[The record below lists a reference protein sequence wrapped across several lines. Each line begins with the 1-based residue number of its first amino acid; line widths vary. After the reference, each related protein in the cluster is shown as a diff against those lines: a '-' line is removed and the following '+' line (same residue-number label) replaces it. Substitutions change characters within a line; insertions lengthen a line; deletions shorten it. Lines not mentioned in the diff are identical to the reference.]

1 MAKAQKTLADA
12 LNEAMQENVE
22 QKKPTPLKTVNNTS
36 VDEKPN
42 AEVFLGRVNK
52 KHLGGYV
59 DLATWQQ
66 WNIIRIEQDGSTT
79 QAMLEEAINDLF
91 IKYGKSSIA

>member
-1 MAKAQKTLADA
+1 MAKTQKTLADA
-12 LNEAMQENVE
+12 LNEAIQETTE
-22 QKKPTPLKTVNNTS
+22 QIRSAPLKSVNNTDA
-36 VDEKPN
+36 DEKPR
-42 AEVFLGRVNK
+42 AEGALGRVNK

-66 WNIIRIEQDGSTT
+66 WNILRIELDGRTT

>member
-12 LNEAMQENVE
+12 LNEVMEQNIEQVE
-22 QKKPTPLKTVNNTS
+22 QTPLKSVNNTG
-36 VDEKPN
+36 VDEKSK
-42 AEVFLGRVNK
+42 AEGSPGRANK

-66 WNIIRIEQDGSTT
+66 WNILRIEQDGRTT

-91 IKYGKSSIA
+91 LKYGKSSIA